1 MNPSSGKPFA
11 PSCERNRDPILGIL
25 REAFADCRNVLEIG
39 SGSGQHA
46 VYFAAAL
53 PHLQWQASERSES
66 VSGVQSWLDE
76 AALANTPPAIV
87 LDVGQEDWPSAA
99 YDAVFTAN
107 TLHIMAWAEV
117 QRLFARLPAIMDADC
132 ILVVYGPF
140 KVAGE
145 FTSASNAAFDAWL
158 HEQAAHMGIRD
169 LADVDAL
176 AAGAGLQRVAL
187 HSMPANNFCVVWKR
201 GAA

>member
-1 MNPSSGKPFA
+1 
-11 PSCERNRDPILGIL
+11 
-25 REAFADCRNVLEIG
+25 
-39 SGSGQHA
+39 
-46 VYFAAAL
+46 
-53 PHLQWQASERSES
+53 
-66 VSGVQSWLDE
+66 
-76 AALANTPPAIV
+76 
-87 LDVGQEDWPSAA
+87 
-99 YDAVFTAN
+99 
-107 TLHIMAWAEV
+107 
-117 QRLFARLPAIMDADC
+117 MDADC

-145 FTSASNAAFDAWL
+145 FTSASNTAFDAWL